1 MSEFPVPK
9 TKSLKRKSEGIL
21 EEDLFL
27 NKMEKIIK
35 RDFFPELVKIE
46 EFKKML
52 AIFLNSNLLKKDPNL
67 EDESEE
73 EENFQLKGMSL
84 NSFLEKN
91 NS

>member
-9 TKSLKRKSEGIL
+9 AKSLKRKSEGIL

-27 NKMEKIIK
+27 NKLEKIIK

-46 EFKKML
+46 EFKK
-52 AIFLNSNLLKKDPNL
+52 INLLKKDPNL